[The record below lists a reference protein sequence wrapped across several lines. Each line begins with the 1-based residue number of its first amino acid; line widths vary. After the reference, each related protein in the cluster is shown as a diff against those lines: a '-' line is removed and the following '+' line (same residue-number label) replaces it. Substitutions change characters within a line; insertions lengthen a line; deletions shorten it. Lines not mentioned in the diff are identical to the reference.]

1 MFPISSVV
9 QCPSCHSPWSCPA
22 EVQTGDLGWAGNG
35 KAHRENLGIGCT
47 GVQKPMPVVRRPQP
61 ADCNSMKRNL
71 VAAVNE
77 LLQTS
82 AGGWALCNSLPSHSS
97 VSYSKPKPD
106 LVTPTAEDADSFA
119 WNVWNVTV
127 LFQCAFPMP
136 LLFSHPY
143 LQGYGR
149 VGRCWDTPC
158 LVCSCGL
165 PSASW
170 SLWLGCPFSSAGLQ
184 GLYFLL
190 NVCVSSSLT
199 PSSWFRYYF
208 DSFIVALIFL
218 YPIYNSHTHMY
229 VYLVFGSH
237 SLTNL
242 WMSVSVLNAWK
253 VPYTSLYA

>member
-143 LQGYGR
+143 LTSRDMEGWGGAETRHAWYA
-149 VGRCWDTPC
+149 PAAF
-158 LVCSCGL
+158 L
-165 PSASW
+165 PHHGPSGWAAL
-170 SLWLGCPFSSAGLQ
+170 SLLQ
-184 GLYFLL
+184 G
-190 NVCVSSSLT
+190 CKVST
-199 PSSWFRYYF
+199 
-208 DSFIVALIFL
+208 SF
-218 YPIYNSHTHMY
+218 
-229 VYLVFGSH
+229 
-237 SLTNL
+237 
-242 WMSVSVLNAWK
+242 
-253 VPYTSLYA
+253 